1 MCCDSAC
8 REPVG
13 SKRVQ
18 PNTLRI
24 FPKYRPRF
32 KFALPGEKRDFTVA
46 INNQFRDTGIK
57 DKIMTHPVTTRQ
69 TLDQTLQAVGL
80 DVDGQRFG
88 FDVPG
93 KKSKDL
99 FGAGILPECRI
110 MRDDQ
115 LSPKIAHVRFNA
127 KPYFSGPA
135 NGRKAIFFLFSTA
148 NSRGAP
154 GYAYKN

>member
-32 KFALPGEKRDFTVA
+32 EFALPGEKRDFTVA
-46 INNQFRDTGIK
+46 INNQFRDTGVK

-69 TLDQTLQAVGL
+69 ILDQTLQAVGL
-80 DVDGQRFG
+80 DVDGQHLLPG
-88 FDVPG
+88 VPG
-93 KKSKDL
+93 KKFKDL
-99 FGAGILPECRI
+99 FSTGLLPERRI
-110 MRDDQ
+110 MRDD
-115 LSPKIAHVRFNA
+115 H
-127 KPYFSGPA
+127 
-135 NGRKAIFFLFSTA
+135 
-148 NSRGAP
+148 
-154 GYAYKN
+154 